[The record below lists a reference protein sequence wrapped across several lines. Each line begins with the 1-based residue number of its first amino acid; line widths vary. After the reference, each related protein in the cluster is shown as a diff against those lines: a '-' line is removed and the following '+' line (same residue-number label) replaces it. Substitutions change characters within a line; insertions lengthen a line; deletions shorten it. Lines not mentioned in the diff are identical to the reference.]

1 LKGGIYVGFFGKIF
15 GRKKAHINTSID
27 PFLRRILKEPSY
39 CQIRILQI
47 PEFYD
52 ALVNKLMKEGF
63 STSKIVNLVNANL
76 KGVCPECGSWYSSD
90 GLAICGITQSSPLLE
105 SKKLFRVHSQ
115 AGSGAIERILNGDCI
130 NPRCSCKDLVICWQV
145 EEEHVGVTYA
155 DAARGLGLS
164 KVEDPYDVW

>member
-1 LKGGIYVGFFGKIF
+1 VGFFGKFF
-15 GRKKAHINTSID
+15 GRKKARINTSID
-27 PFLRRILKEPSY
+27 PFLRRILKGPSY
-39 CQIRILQI
+39 CRIRISQI

-52 ALVNKLMKEGF
+52 SLVNRLMKEGI
-63 STSKIVNLVNANL
+63 STSRIVNLVNANL

-105 SKKLFRVHSQ
+105 SKKLFSVRSQ

-130 NPRCSCKDLVICWQV
+130 NPRCSCKDMVICWQV
-145 EEEHVGVTYA
+145 EEEHVGVTYS

>member
-1 LKGGIYVGFFGKIF
+1 VGFFGKF
-15 GRKKAHINTSID
+15 FRRKKARINTSID
-27 PFLRRILKEPSY
+27 PFLRRILKGPSY
-39 CQIRILQI
+39 CRIRISQI

-52 ALVNKLMKEGF
+52 SLVNRLMKERF
-63 STSKIVNLVNANL
+63 STSKIVNLVNTNL

-105 SKKLFRVHSQ
+105 SKKLFRVRSQ
-115 AGSGAIERILNGDCI
+115 SGSGAIDRILNGDCI
-130 NPRCSCKDLVICWQV
+130 NPRCSCKDMVICWQV

>member
-1 LKGGIYVGFFGKIF
+1 MGIFRKLF
-15 GRKKAHINTSID
+15 GRKKARIKTSID
-27 PFLRRILKEPSY
+27 PFLRSILKGPAY
-39 CQIRILQI
+39 CRIRISQI

-52 ALVNKLMKEGF
+52 ALTNRLLKEGV
-63 STSKIVNLVNANL
+63 STSKIINLVNANL
-76 KGVCPECGSWYSSD
+76 KGVCPDCGSWYSSE

-105 SKKLFRVHSQ
+105 SKKLFRVRSQ
-115 AGSGAIERILNGDCI
+115 SGSGAIERIIKGDCI

-145 EEEHVGVTYA
+145 EDEHVGVTYA